1 MPRLFFCGRMDGKNN
16 RRRKKK
22 LLTSPDNCDM
32 IAYGLKEPV
41 PKTAGASGA
50 ARGVNLARG
59 KILKESP
66 MDA

>member
-1 MPRLFFCGRMDGKNN
+1 MMKKVLTARGMCGN
-16 RRRKKK
+16 
-22 LLTSPDNCDM
+22 
-32 IAYGLKEPV
+32 IIYGLKEPV
-41 PKTAGASGA
+41 PKTAGAPGA